1 MLQQVQS
8 AEFSGHVELTNQWA
22 YCLLKK
28 MNLVLRKATTGVRLR
43 NVFLEDVAT
52 TVSMEEI
59 PADLILNWDQ
69 TGIKI
74 DGHLCQ

>member
-1 MLQQVQS
+1 M
-8 AEFSGHVELTNQWA
+8 ERTNQWA
-22 YCLLKK
+22 CSKS
-28 MNLVLRKATTGVRLR
+28 
-43 NVFLEDVAT
+43 FLEDVAT

-74 DGHLCQ
+74 VPLRHGLVNTC